1 MPRKKVEV
9 VEKPDNTEK
18 VKELQTKWLK
28 LAPHEKLGKTK
39 SITKRLD
46 ALEKEIFELL

>member
-1 MPRKKVEV
+1 MARKKSKE
-9 VEKPDNTEK
+9 ETPDNSEK